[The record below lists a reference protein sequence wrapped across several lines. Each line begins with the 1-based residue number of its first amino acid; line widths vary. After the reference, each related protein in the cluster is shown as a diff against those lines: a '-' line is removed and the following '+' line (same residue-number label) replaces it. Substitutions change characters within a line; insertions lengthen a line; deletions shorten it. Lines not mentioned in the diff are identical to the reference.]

1 MYIYIDPPVYTV
13 SLYLIPLVLYG
24 YYVYIY
30 MYINIKLSQTF
41 LQPFFSENRQIK
53 AIKII
58 KIYYLFVYIFYIYL
72 FNTVVSFFV
81 YVLI

>member
-13 SLYLIPLVLYG
+13 SLYLIPLGLYG

-53 AIKII
+53 GKKNNKNILSIC
-58 KIYYLFVYIFYIYL
+58 FYILYI
-72 FNTVVSFFV
+72 S
-81 YVLI
+81 I

>member
-53 AIKII
+53 GK
-58 KIYYLFVYIFYIYL
+58 KK
-72 FNTVVSFFV
+72 
-81 YVLI
+81 

>member
-58 KIYYLFVYIFYIYL
+58 KILLYIYL
-72 FNTVVSFFV
+72 FLYFNIYIS
-81 YVLI
+81 I

>member
-53 AIKII
+53 AKKNNKNILSIC
-58 KIYYLFVYIFYIYL
+58 FYILYI
-72 FNTVVSFFV
+72 S
-81 YVLI
+81 I